1 MVRIIKKSDD
11 GIMTNNEL
19 CQQIKT
25 EVLNIKGKNTKQVRA
40 ISAQGFKKI
49 KNKDIKTV
57 FELCEMLLEERKAR
71 LGIIAYDWAYRM
83 KKDYDKTTFDI
94 FERWLYKYI
103 QDWYDCDDFCTHA
116 FGELIAQDNSLF
128 QNILKWTDSENFAVR
143 RAAAVVLI
151 YPIRKDRYQDIDPL
165 IIAERLKFDEHDL
178 VLKGYGWMLKVLS
191 QMEPETVYHYIDKN
205 KAVMPRVALRYAVE
219 KMDKEKRK
227 TLMKKPEG

>member
-1 MVRIIKKSDD
+1 MTDIEFIQHIKSEALVSK
-11 GIMTNNEL
+11 
-19 CQQIKT
+19 
-25 EVLNIKGKNTKQVRA
+25 VKNTKHIRK
-40 ISAQGFKKI
+40 ISAENFKKI
-49 KNKDIKTV
+49 NNKPIREI
-57 FELCEMLLEERKAR
+57 FELCEMLLEERNTR

-128 QNILKWTDSENFAVR
+128 QNILKWTDSDNFAVR

-151 YPIRKDRYQDIDPL
+151 FPIRKDRYQDIDPL

-205 KAVMPRVALRYAVE
+205 RAVMPRVALRYAVE

-227 TLMKKPEG
+227 MLMKKPEG